1 VSFRIDHSDLDKLAA
16 DLDRVAREVI
26 PEAKKTVGFG
36 ANSIKKDWRKRWRGL
51 SHAPALPY
59 AISYD
64 VKQRG
69 STIEGEIGPDKS
81 KPQGAL
87 GNLIE
92 FGSINNAP
100 QPGGQPALDTEEPK
114 FVKFMENLG
123 SKALE
128 KL

>member
-1 VSFRIDHSDLDKLAA
+1 MSIQFDASDVEKLAA
-16 DLDRVAREVI
+16 DLDRVAREVT
-26 PEAKKTVGFG
+26 PEAKKIVGFG
-36 ANSIKKDWRKRWRGL
+36 SNSIKKDWRRRWRGL

-100 QPGGQPALDTEEPK
+100 QPGGAPALQAEEPK
-114 FVKFMENLG
+114 FVKFMEDLG
-123 SKALE
+123 VKALD